1 MKEAIEETESKDS
14 ANFVS
19 VDYIEVY
26 QTRHLNI
33 CVTKKFFFFNIK
45 KTRFSGMKR
54 TPKSH
59 KNIKMSTKKSDLL
72 SQLLILF
79 VS

>member
-26 QTRHLNI
+26 
-33 CVTKKFFFFNIK
+33 
-45 KTRFSGMKR
+45 
-54 TPKSH
+54 TPMGILSPLH
-59 KNIKMSTKKSDLL
+59 STKYK
-72 SQLLILF
+72 
-79 VS
+79 VAY